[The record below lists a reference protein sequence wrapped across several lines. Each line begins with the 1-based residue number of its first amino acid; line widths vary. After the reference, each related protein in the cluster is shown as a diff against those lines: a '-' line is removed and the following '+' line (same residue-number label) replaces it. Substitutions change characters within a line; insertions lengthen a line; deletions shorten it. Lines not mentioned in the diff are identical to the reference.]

1 MGRRAV
7 SETAVK
13 TRLLG
18 LKAPWPS
25 PSDGLPRRSAQVIC
39 CSVRCACAIHLSVSP
54 CLAAESAWC
63 CWPWPW
69 RVVQRTL
76 LVICEA
82 LRKRMPLRPLRPLLT
97 MGWLSWSGWL
107 SCRMRAGCQ
116 TPQGHT
122 KKCQVMLM
130 PESQQ
135 LLWRNGGPKF
145 PMPLM
150 AVWAAWSRC
159 KLGKIISSAMFTRQ
173 VSSAMASLAFVA
185 ASWRM
190 AMPSVVQRQT
200 QALAE
205 LRSQRSL
212 SSLSSLS
219 LPSRRPFGFIL
230 QLGTLHIPDIPVA
243 AVAGTFT
250 RAGMSAAIAN
260 RMMWAPFVAVT
271 VLSTAATIL
280 GTM

>member
-1 MGRRAV
+1 
-7 SETAVK
+7 
-13 TRLLG
+13 
-18 LKAPWPS
+18 
-25 PSDGLPRRSAQVIC
+25 
-39 CSVRCACAIHLSVSP
+39 
-54 CLAAESAWC
+54 
-63 CWPWPW
+63 
-69 RVVQRTL
+69 
-76 LVICEA
+76 
-82 LRKRMPLRPLRPLLT
+82 
-97 MGWLSWSGWL
+97 
-107 SCRMRAGCQ
+107 
-116 TPQGHT
+116 
-122 KKCQVMLM
+122 
-130 PESQQ
+130 
-135 LLWRNGGPKF
+135 
-145 PMPLM
+145 MPLM

-159 KLGKIISSAMFTRQ
+159 KLGRIISSAMFTRQ

-200 QALAE
+200 QALAD
-205 LRSQRSL
+205 
-212 SSLSSLS
+212 LS

-260 RMMWAPFVAVT
+260 RIMWAPFVAVT